1 MIIGKKTT
9 TKRVEV
15 VEAVEAAERAE
26 AAEEVVAEA
35 EVSREK
41 NRNTDGFEVKQ
52 IVKRNFKFSIH

>member
-15 VEAVEAAERAE
+15 VEAAERAE